1 MSYSVILPTLNESG
15 HIIRLV
21 NKISYI
27 FHKRKQKFEIIIVD
41 DSSTDGT
48 ANKIREHI
56 QKTKNLKLIVRK
68 KKRNL
73 AESINDGIR
82 KSRYDYVIWLDA
94 DFQHPPKYIN
104 MFINKKKK

>member
-1 MSYSVILPTLNESG
+1 MSYSVILQTLNECG
-15 HIIRLV
+15 HIIKLV

-56 QKTKNLKLIVRK
+56 QKTKN
-68 KKRNL
+68 
-73 AESINDGIR
+73 
-82 KSRYDYVIWLDA
+82 
-94 DFQHPPKYIN
+94 
-104 MFINKKKK
+104 